1 MQKLLKLI
9 ELILIKQC
17 KICVYYHKGEYVNL
31 WVLSMN
37 RQELLTLLKSIYNWP
52 IPDDTAW
59 SVYNNFLE
67 IFMTEDAE
75 TMDYLYNLVESG
87 REERLRYRNRIAEL
101 GHELRPDELNQYIFL
116 IVVAMSEYIELENI

>member
-1 MQKLLKLI
+1 M
-9 ELILIKQC
+9 IKQC
-17 KICVYYHKGEYVNL
+17 KICVQYFRSGYTNL

-37 RQELLTLLKSIYNWP
+37 RQELLRLLKSIYDWP

-67 IFMTEDAE
+67 MFMTEDAE
-75 TMDYLYNLVESG
+75 TIDYLYALVESDQAD
-87 REERLRYRNRIAEL
+87 RLRYRNRLAEM

-116 IVVAMSEYIELENI
+116 IVIAMSEYIELENI